1 MIKTVQAH
9 LHLYGLF
16 YVCMDD
22 DCEWREWQGV
32 AVRRIPR
39 RSGEAEC
46 ELRSGPGYI
55 MSYASYG

>member
-9 LHLYGLF
+9 LHLCGFLCL
-16 YVCMDD
+16 YVRD